1 MNCERFH
8 ELLESWR
15 ADELDAVSAEAMQTH
30 RRECPECATVAE
42 MLDEELATGPSRA
55 DRSLLDAVLHQ
66 TTGSTCST
74 VQDELGDWID
84 QTSERGRAQAIT
96 DHVEGCPRCAELARV
111 MHRCGELLPQ
121 FAELDPGPN
130 FTADVM
136 MATLRTPSLRRVF
149 LRRLQD
155 AWQSLVLRPALPL
168 EAGFVA
174 TLVLVLLTATPVA
187 PWPQLPARAL
197 ALVQGMGEQV
207 REAEPASRAW
217 WGLRQTRAAVSRAAP
232 GKFEDDGIA
241 SRWRR
246 VSAELDGV
254 VQGAGELGRS
264 LVTFDSEEWLPAAE
278 HMGREAREFWTALRG
293 NEPPTTPDDAEVEPA
308 HEETRP

>member
-1 MNCERFH
+1 MNCDRFH
-8 ELLESWR
+8 ELLERWR
-15 ADELDAVSAEAMQTH
+15 AGELDPARVEALVAH
-30 RRECPECATVAE
+30 RRDCPECQTV
-42 MLDEELATGPSRA
+42 MDLLDEEASARRTRA

-74 VQDELGDWID
+74 VQDELGDWMD
-84 QTSERGRAQAIT
+84 QACDRHRAQAIA
-96 DHVEGCPRCAELARV
+96 DHVDECPRCDELLRAMR
-111 MHRCGELLPQ
+111 RCEELLPG
-121 FAELDPGPN
+121 FAELDPGAN

-136 MATLRTPSLRRVF
+136 MATLASPSLSRVF

-217 WGLRQTRAAVSRAAP
+217 WGLRQGRAAMARSAP
-232 GKFEDDGIA
+232 SGLEDDGIGA
-241 SRWRR
+241 RWRR
-246 VSAELDGV
+246 VSTELDGV
-254 VQGAGELGRS
+254 AEGAEELGRA
-264 LVTFDSEEWLPAAE
+264 LVSFDSQRWLPAAE
-278 HMGREAREFWTALRG
+278 HMGREARELWTALRG
-293 NEPPTTPDDAEVEPA
+293 DEPPTTPDDSEVDPA